1 MNANVKQNTGRI
13 RTSKPERYHHLRY
26 SEGSTLEFD
35 NGRKVANVTAFIR
48 EGNDGK
54 LYAAFAEC
62 DARDPFNRKRGR
74 TVSRRKWFLSK
85 RIPVDSAD
93 FDTVFVAG
101 GYLEADSNDA
111 EQTCCDVA
119 ACCG

>member
-1 MNANVKQNTGRI
+1 MNANANPNTGRI

-26 SEGSTLEFD
+26 GEGSTLEFD
-35 NGRKVANVTAFIR
+35 NGRKVVNVTAFIR

-54 LYAAFAEC
+54 LYAALAASV
-62 DARDPFNRKRGR
+62 DD

-101 GYLEADSNDA
+101 GYLEADSDDA